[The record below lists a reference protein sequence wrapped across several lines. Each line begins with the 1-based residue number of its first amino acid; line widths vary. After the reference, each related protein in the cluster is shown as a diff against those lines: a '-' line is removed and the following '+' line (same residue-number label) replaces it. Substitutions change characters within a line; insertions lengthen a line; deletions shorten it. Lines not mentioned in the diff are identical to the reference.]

1 MRADI
6 CEQFFGKSIYCKR
19 VLYHIGS
26 ALEFCPF
33 AFLDVS
39 DVVYTNKFIKTLA
52 LLRVAKGAHMILLI
66 LKIEENKIAHL
77 VFLSALGR
85 GKDC

>member
-1 MRADI
+1 MANRFTVSV
-6 CEQFFGKSIYCKR
+6 FFITLGPPWNS
-19 VLYHIGS
+19 VL
-26 ALEFCPF
+26 LQ
-33 AFLDVS
+33 FLDVS
-39 DVVYTNKFIKTLA
+39 DVVYTSKFIKTLA
-52 LLRVAKGAHMILLI
+52 LLRVAKGAHMIRLI

>member
-1 MRADI
+1 M
-6 CEQFFGKSIYCKR
+6 FFITLGPPWNS
-19 VLYHIGS
+19 VL
-26 ALEFCPF
+26 LQ
-33 AFLDVS
+33 FLDVS
-39 DVVYTNKFIKTLA
+39 DVVYTSKFIKTLA
-52 LLRVAKGAHMILLI
+52 LLRVAKGAHMIRLI